1 MPPVRCLLTVPHL
14 RAKRSYTLQD
24 GSLEALKQAVA
35 TCPVLGSLVALSSRK
50 FQVLDPTFNEYVD
63 LAADDNIP
71 DMAKIIVDAQQESVA
86 EGAPSCSSS
95 QVNFIAEVHIKGHF
109 GNLCT
114 EQTQPSSSD
123 DDGVNFVMPSLGAL
137 HEKVISGEALTS
149 SSFRQITDILFGAMA
164 STTLF
169 PTRQFYNKVTSL
181 LLDKYP
187 QLPDVGSGSDS
198 WKVAL
203 RNKFKN
209 QRRKL
214 QDNRALQNRE
224 KFGAQRRTE
233 AAAKELQRSKKPKMA
248 IGLPNLKGEDE
259 TSISKH
265 EEWLILESKK
275 SLPNEKAMQ
284 ERMALT
290 ANQRLPDLAK
300 STVLDVKMKYPYLM
314 EFQRLT
320 KKLVDHSS

>member
-1 MPPVRCLLTVPHL
+1 MGPW
-14 RAKRSYTLQD
+14 KRS
-24 GSLEALKQAVA
+24 SKQS
-35 TCPVLGSLVALSSRK
+35 PLVQ
-50 FQVLDPTFNEYVD
+50 F
-63 LAADDNIP
+63 
-71 DMAKIIVDAQQESVA
+71 SVVWWHCHQA
-86 EGAPSCSSS
+86 
-95 QVNFIAEVHIKGHF
+95 NFR
-109 GNLCT
+109 
-114 EQTQPSSSD
+114 PSSSE
-123 DDGVNFVMPSLGAL
+123 DDGVNFVMLSLGAL

-187 QLPDVGSGSDS
+187 QLRDVVGSGSDS

-214 QDNRALQNRE
+214 QDDRALQNRE

-248 IGLPNLKGEDE
+248 IGLPNLTGEDE
-259 TSISKH
+259 TSITKH

-290 ANQRLPDLAK
+290 ANQRLRDLAK
-300 STVLDVKMKYPYLM
+300 STVLDVKMKYPCLM
-314 EFQRLT
+314 EFQRDVLC
-320 KKLVDHSS
+320 SI